1 MYCFCRGKDAEEYI
15 KYLIKIIDLM
25 TDTLISIAEEKSLD
39 FSEEEILKEYCRL
52 AEGPNTFETILI
64 KKGKMTEES
73 FYKYHSRIISL
84 FKEVRSNE

>member
-25 TDTLISIAEEKSLD
+25 TDTLTDIAEENALGLSKD
-39 FSEEEILKEYCRL
+39 EILEEYCRL
-52 AEGPNTFETILI
+52 AEGPRILESILI
-64 KKGKMTEES
+64 KQGKMKEED
-73 FYKYHSRIISL
+73 FYDSYVIDL

>member
-25 TDTLISIAEEKSLD
+25 ADTLTDIAEENTLGLSKD
-39 FSEEEILKEYCRL
+39 EILEEYCRL
-52 AEGPNTFETILI
+52 AEGPRILESILI
-64 KKGKMTEES
+64 KQGKMKEED
-73 FYKYHSRIISL
+73 FYDSYVIDL